1 MDLVYTN
8 TENNNQQNKC
18 NECGSTN
25 VIDELARGELTCG
38 DCGLVLEVSRIS
50 FDKEWRSYNNT
61 DESARSRVGDP
72 DTPLVADKFV
82 SSGLSFNRDAS
93 GNMISQHKRW
103 EFFRLA
109 NLDRRRNSEIR
120 NLRVALRELQRLTSQ
135 LGLGES
141 VSQVA
146 SVIYRKCLKA
156 NLIRGRSINVVIAA
170 SLYMACRKDSVPI
183 TLKDVQERANSSP
196 KELSRCIRVIIS
208 DLNIRPQNSE
218 PDALLQKIGTTLNV
232 TMVTQ
237 NEALD
242 IINKAKEA
250 GITVGKNPMSV
261 AAAALY
267 IAGVRTGERRTQQQ
281 LAIAAKTTP
290 VTIRN
295 RFKELMKVLG
305 GFEDI
310 KIKRGAAA
318 IPVFITDPIQ
328 FAQEKNK
335 SQISV

>member
-1 MDLVYTN
+1 MDTIQLP
-8 TENNNQQNKC
+8 EKC
-18 NECGSTN
+18 NECDSTN
-25 VIDELARGELTCG
+25 IIDDSARGELTCG
-38 DCGLVLEVSRIS
+38 DCGLVLEMSRIT
-50 FDKEWRSYNNT
+50 FDKEWRAYNST
-61 DESARSRVGDP
+61 DENSRARTGDP
-72 DTPLVADKFV
+72 DSPLTADRYITT
-82 SSGLSFNRDAS
+82 GLNFNRDAS
-93 GNMISQHKRW
+93 GKLIDSQKRW

-135 LGLGES
+135 LGVGDS

-156 NLIRGRSINVVIAA
+156 NLIRGRSIDVVMAS
-170 SLYMACRKDSVPI
+170 SLYIACRKDEIAI
-183 TLKDVQERANSSP
+183 TLKDIQERANASP
-196 KELSRCIRVIIS
+196 KELSRCIRVIITE
-208 DLNIRPQNSE
+208 LNIKPQNNA
-218 PDALLQKIGTTLNV
+218 PNALLQKLGTSLQV

-237 NEALD
+237 NEAMK
-242 IINKAKEA
+242 IINLAKDR
-250 GITVGKNPMSV
+250 GITVGKNPMSI

-281 LAIAAKTTP
+281 LAVAAKTTP

-295 RFKELMKVLG
+295 RFKELMDVLG

-318 IPVFITDPIQ
+318 IPVFIDDPIL

-335 SQISV
+335 LPTKSVI

>member
-1 MDLVYTN
+1 MSLDSDS
-8 TENNNQQNKC
+8 QNVCFEC
-18 NECGSTN
+18 NSTN
-25 VIDELARGELTCG
+25 VVVDEGRGELTCAN
-38 DCGLVLEVSRIS
+38 CGLVLESSRIS
-50 FDKEWRSYNNT
+50 FDKEWRSYNSD
-61 DESARSRVGDP
+61 DEQSRSRVGDP
-72 DTPLVADKFV
+72 DTPLIADRFL
-82 SSGLSFNRDAS
+82 STGLNYNRDANGKLLDS
-93 GNMISQHKRW
+93 HKRW
-103 EFFRLA
+103 DFFRLA

-141 VSQVA
+141 ISHMA

-156 NLIRGRSINVVIAA
+156 NLIRGRSIDVVMAS
-170 SLYMACRKDSVPI
+170 SLYIACRKDEVAI
-183 TLKDVQERANSSP
+183 TLKDIQERANASP
-196 KELSRCIRVIIS
+196 KELSRCIRVIITV
-208 DLNIRPQNSE
+208 LNIRPQNSA
-218 PDALLQKIGTTLNV
+218 PNALLQKLGTTLKV

-237 NEALD
+237 NEAMK
-242 IINKAKEA
+242 IITQAQDAN
-250 GITVGKNPMSV
+250 ITVGKNPMSI

-281 LAIAAKTTP
+281 LAIAARTTP

-295 RFKELMKVLG
+295 RFKELMDILG

-318 IPVFITDPIQ
+318 IPVFIEDPIL

-335 SQISV
+335 ASSKLSS